1 MNIGEKIA
9 GLRKKNSMTQA
20 ELGEALSVT
29 YQAVSKW
36 ERGESQPD
44 FDTMSRMGKLFGVPL
59 SYFEEGGEEP
69 QSESE
74 QNADEPTAEQPA
86 AYNNTDKVMLG
97 MCVNCGKVVY
107 DGDAAET
114 EPKLIC
120 KACADLKAQEETE
133 RQLAAEKAK
142 QAEEQR
148 KKAAIERETG
158 KLKKWRNIGL
168 IAGIVPAVA
177 LVIIGLVLGLQPE
190 NKNDFWIYLGI
201 GCVLGVFG
209 YTFTSQMIWDGVVRD
224 VCLGGG
230 HVMSLPGIIF
240 SLSPDG
246 LIFLIVTKIFLGFVA
261 ALVFV
266 GSIIACIFAAIIIS
280 PVTFIPSLLLHNR
293 EIRKTGEIAAARK
306 Y

>member
-1 MNIGEKIA
+1 MNFGEKIA
-9 GLRKKNSMTQA
+9 GLRKQNNMTQS
-20 ELGEALSVT
+20 ELGDALNVT

-44 FDTMSRMGKLFGVPL
+44 FETMSRMAKLFGVSL
-59 SYFEEGGEEP
+59 SYFEEGGEEQS
-69 QSESE
+69 QSEPE
-74 QNADEPTAEQPA
+74 PEPTQQPA
-86 AYNNTDKVMLG
+86 GVNMLG
-97 MCVNCGKVVY
+97 MCVHCGKVVY

-120 KACADLKAQEETE
+120 KHCADM
-133 RQLAAEKAK
+133 LAREAEQREINKQKAK
-142 QAEEQR
+142 EAEER
-148 KKAAIERETG
+148 SKKAAVEYAQRD
-158 KLKKWRNIGL
+158 LKKRRKIGL
-168 IAGIVPAVA
+168 LAAIVPAVA

-190 NKNDFWIYLGI
+190 NKNNFGVYFGA
-201 GCVLGVFG
+201 GCVLAVFG
-209 YTFTSQMIWDGVVRD
+209 YTFTSQMIWDGVVRE

-261 ALVFV
+261 AVVFV
-266 GSIIACIFAAIIIS
+266 GSILACVFAAIIIS
-280 PVTFIPSLLLHNR
+280 PVTFVPSLLWHNR

-306 Y
+306 H